1 MRIYTSIPDFH
12 SHSRPVVTVGV
23 FDGVHKG
30 HLEILNRLIT
40 SAAEK
45 QCESAV
51 ITFEPHP
58 RLLLGNASE
67 VRLLQSLDEKIE
79 RFREAGIDILLV
91 IPFDTA
97 FSALTPSD
105 FIQNILV
112 DKFKVSKVI
121 MGYDHFFGR
130 DRMGDFT
137 LLEEMGAQ
145 YDFTVEQVEPV
156 EHCHQVVSSS
166 AIREALSEGNI
177 SRANCMLGYK
187 YSVRGRVVRGNQIGK
202 LIGFPTANIQPYE
215 KHKLIPALGV
225 YASQIKWNGN
235 LYTGMSNIGI
245 RPTIDANRLT
255 VEVNIFNFNEEI
267 YSEAI
272 SLFFLERIRDE
283 KRFGGL
289 EQLKEQLLRDQSEVA
304 RIFENL
310 DPNIL

>member
-1 MRIYTSIPDFH
+1 MRIYTSISDFH
-12 SHSRPVVTVGV
+12 SHCRPVVTVGV

-30 HLEILNRLIT
+30 HLEILNRLIA
-40 SAAEK
+40 SASENH
-45 QCESAV
+45 CESAV

-58 RLLLGNASE
+58 RLVLGNVSD

-97 FSALTPSD
+97 FSTLTPFD
-105 FIQNILV
+105 FIKNVLV
-112 DKFKVSKVI
+112 DKIMISKVI
-121 MGYDHFFGR
+121 LGYDHFFGR

-137 LLEEMGAQ
+137 LLEEMGAK
-145 YDFTVEQVEPV
+145 YDFTVEQVEPI

-166 AIREALSEGNI
+166 AIREALLEGNI
-177 SRANCMLGYK
+177 ARANCLLGYK
-187 YSVRGRVVRGNQIGK
+187 YSIRGRVVRGNQIGK
-202 LIGFPTANIQPYE
+202 LIGFPTANIQPYD
-215 KHKLIPALGV
+215 KHKLIPSLGV

-235 LYTGMSNIGI
+235 VYQGMSNIGI

-255 VEVNIFNFNEEI
+255 VEVNIFNFSEEI

-272 SLFFLERIRDE
+272 SLYFLERIRDE

-289 EQLKEQLLRDQSEVA
+289 EQLKEQLFKDQIEVA
-304 RIFENL
+304 RFFENL
-310 DPNIL
+310 GLKN